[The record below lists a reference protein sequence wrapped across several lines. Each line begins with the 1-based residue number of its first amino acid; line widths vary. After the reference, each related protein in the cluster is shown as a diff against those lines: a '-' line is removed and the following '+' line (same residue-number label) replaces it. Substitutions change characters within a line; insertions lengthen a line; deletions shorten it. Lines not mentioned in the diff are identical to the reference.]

1 MPERSDRGLVIRPR
15 LGVREP
21 DQKRIDIRGNSRLA
35 TISGAQRRR
44 AGSRERIEHDIG
56 VGPELLEDLLDE
68 SNGIGRGEPEP
79 SVPALLTIVF
89 ECQLCAL
96 PQGRGA

>member
-56 VGPELLEDLLDE
+56 VGRELFEDLLDE